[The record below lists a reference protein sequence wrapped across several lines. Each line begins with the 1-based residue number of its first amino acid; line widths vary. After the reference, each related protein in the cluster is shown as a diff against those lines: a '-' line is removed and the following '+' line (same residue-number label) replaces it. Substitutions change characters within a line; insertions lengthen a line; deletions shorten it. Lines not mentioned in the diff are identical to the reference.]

1 MVSILIKF
9 INCLKKIKKGYLLDD
24 RDNTFLKGYLGY
36 EFNSYLGF
44 PIGIIVILM
53 LISVLLFIV
62 NYRLV
67 AIILTIIVVGLII
80 YFIPILFWLY
90 RKLYN
95 NALITFVR
103 SHFTNYLNYNF
114 LYTVNMTNNKEN
126 IFCFFDEYYFYIF
139 SDFLVKKDKLIT
151 IDPKKLN
158 EKPIIFT
165 ISDVTSFVVDNSLVF
180 RVDDIND
187 VLNKTVKTNN
197 FAKIDL
203 KSFKSLIL
211 GYEIGLALN
220 KFIPYLNEYKKG
232 EEND

>member
-24 RDNTFLKGYLGY
+24 RDNTFLKSYLGY
-36 EFNSYLGF
+36 EFNSYLGI
-44 PIGIIVILM
+44 PIGIIVILL

-62 NYRLV
+62 NYRLI
-67 AIILTIIVVGLII
+67 AIILITIVSALII
-80 YFIPILFWLY
+80 YFIPILFLLY
-90 RKLYN
+90 RKSYN
-95 NALITFVR
+95 KALTAFIR
-103 SHFTNYLNYNF
+103 SHFTTYLNYNF
-114 LYTVNMTNNKEN
+114 LYTLNITNKKEN
-126 IFCFFDEYYFYIF
+126 VFCFFDEYYFYIF
-139 SDFLVKKDKLIT
+139 SDFLVKKDKFIT

-158 EKPIIFT
+158 EKPIVFT
-165 ISDVTSFVVDNSLVF
+165 ISDVTSFVVNNKLVF
-180 RVDDIND
+180 SLDDID
-187 VLNKTVKTNN
+187 SILNKTIKTNN

-203 KSFKSLIL
+203 KNFKSLIL